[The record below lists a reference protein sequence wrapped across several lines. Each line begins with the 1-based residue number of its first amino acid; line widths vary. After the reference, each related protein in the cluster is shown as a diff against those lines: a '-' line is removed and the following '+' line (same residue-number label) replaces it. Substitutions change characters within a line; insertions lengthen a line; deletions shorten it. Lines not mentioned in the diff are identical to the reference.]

1 MKVASSGK
9 GTLHPFRGALWIQWI
24 GWVVLFVALQSCSIP
39 QVLWIVD
46 SLWAPVL
53 GEEFPHQISTVERES
68 GYRIKTVPYSYQESD
83 RVAIEKILGEGT
95 YSYVVLSPYVS
106 MELEALEVRF
116 SGVTFLCMD
125 APEGS
130 PLANVR
136 GISFDPVPTLKEA
149 LKRWERYRSTKI
161 PPDKERKL
169 LILGK
174 DSLPVF
180 QESGFMESTR
190 NERLLVIPNGEAE
203 EVTRKNL
210 RRELAQPVDLL
221 VIWAGK
227 ATALTLEI
235 LSGLENRKSVN
246 LIGLEIHRFPGIEA
260 YPFVVS
266 LYKDY
271 AGALSQIL
279 KSPSV
284 PSQVPYSMFS
294 P

>member
-1 MKVASSGK
+1 LRMQSSGK
-9 GTLHPFRGALWIQWI
+9 GALYPFRGDLWIHWI
-24 GWVVLFVALQSCSIP
+24 GWVVLFVALQSCSSP

-46 SLWAPVL
+46 SLWVPVL
-53 GEEFPHQISTVERES
+53 GEEFSRQIATVERES
-68 GYRIKTVPYSYQESD
+68 GYRIKTVPYSYRESD
-83 RVAIEKILGEGT
+83 RVDIEKKLGEGT
-95 YSYVVLSPYVS
+95 YSYVVVSPYVS

-116 SGVTFLCMD
+116 SGVTFLRMD

-149 LKRWERYRSTKI
+149 LKRWERYRSSKI
-161 PPDKERKL
+161 PKDKERKL
-169 LILGK
+169 LILAK
-174 DSLPVF
+174 DSLPIF
-180 QESGFMESTR
+180 QESGFMELTL

-203 EVTRKNL
+203 DVTRKNL

-221 VIWAGK
+221 VIWAAK

-235 LSGLENRKSVN
+235 LSGLENRKSMG
-246 LIGLEIHRFPGIEA
+246 LIGWEIHRFPGIEDH
-260 YPFVVS
+260 PFVVS

-279 KSPSV
+279 KNPSV
-284 PSQVPYSMFS
+284 PSRIPYSMFS